1 MPKGDERSASSFE
14 FEVVNVNYDVSSTRS
29 CKTKGYESSKGLG
42 STRAVMQKIEQSEKK
57 VDQVARAVMP
67 EIHGLIGRMKVT
79 IKISVARTPQE
90 PIIDKVN
97 MLNKD
102 AMSFSSLRYRYIIL
116 HYI

>member
-57 VDQVARAVMP
+57 VDQVEATRAVM
-67 EIHGLIGRMKVT
+67 LRD
-79 IKISVARTPQE
+79 SR
-90 PIIDKVN
+90 
-97 MLNKD
+97 LNWPHEGD
-102 AMSFSSLRYRYIIL
+102 N
-116 HYI
+116 